1 MNEETQ
7 AGVPA
12 AFSRAQA
19 KIEQWRQMHRPRA
32 RIPEELWSGAVA
44 LAGAYGV
51 YRTAK
56 ALRLDYSALKRRS
69 AAAAPSGV
77 GSGAATSGEGFP
89 FVEVLGG
96 VPGGRTD
103 QCLIEVEDGG
113 GARMRIYLPG
123 QEHPDLA
130 ALVRVFREGRG

>member
-1 MNEETQ
+1 MSDGTQ
-7 AGVPA
+7 AGGA
-12 AFSRAQA
+12 AALGRAQA
-19 KIEQWRQMHRPRA
+19 KMEQWRRGHRPRA
-32 RIPEELWSGAVA
+32 RIPEELWDEAAA

-56 ALRLDYSALKRRS
+56 ALRLDYYALKRRA

-77 GSGAATSGEGFP
+77 GSGAATSGEGFQ

-96 VPGGRTD
+96 APGGVGG

-113 GARMRIYLPG
+113 GARMRIHLPG
-123 QEHPDLA
+123 QERPDLA
-130 ALVRVFREGRG
+130 ALVRAFREGRG